1 MSMQHAKSPCCR
13 EQIYHYGNRRRQCAF
28 CRRTWRIRRKKMG
41 RKRIRAAP
49 ASAIHYLAG
58 TLSLSAHRALHKNQ
72 SRWKT
77 LHRILRSRDAFLARA
92 RWMSPPDD
100 TPLIAIADAIWQW
113 IDGVHYVLHIILLKP
128 LGSNRA
134 IICVP
139 LLRKGNESSGWSP
152 AFANLPPTWQKRIVA
167 LVCDGNSGLVS
178 VAYQNKWLVQRCHV
192 HLRRFLNNYLRTGPY
207 STRRMLAYET
217 HALITTM
224 LTCRDRM
231 TVARGALRLREIYHA
246 TKSHGIRKVISG
258 FIKHLREY
266 RTYLE
271 CPQYDLPTTTNAVES
286 LNSMIRDLQR
296 RVRGLRSP
304 TSFLKW
310 IHALLLNK
318 KTIVCN
324 GHSSTKLT

>member
-1 MSMQHAKSPCCR
+1 
-13 EQIYHYGNRRRQCAF
+13 
-28 CRRTWRIRRKKMG
+28 MG
-41 RKRIRAAP
+41 RKRTRAAP
-49 ASAIHYLAG
+49 SSAAHYLEG
-58 TLSLSAHRALHKNQ
+58 TLPLSVHRASYANR

-77 LHRILRSRDAFLARA
+77 YHRMLRSRDALLAGA
-92 RWMSPPDD
+92 WWMSPPSD
-100 TPLIAIADAIWQW
+100 TPLVAIADAIWQW
-113 IDGVHYVLHIILLKP
+113 IDGTQYALHIILLKP
-128 LGSNRA
+128 LGSSEA

-139 LLRKGNESSGWSP
+139 LLRKGNESLGWPP
-152 AFANLPPTWQKRIVA
+152 AFARLPQECQQRIVA
-167 LVCDGNSGLVS
+167 MVCDGNAGLVS
-178 VAYQNKWLVQRCHV
+178 VAYQHEWLVQRCHV

-207 STRRMLAYET
+207 STRRTLAYET

-224 LTCRDRM
+224 LTCRDRL
-231 TVARGALRLREIYHA
+231 TVARSALRLREIYHA
-246 TKSHGIRKVISG
+246 TKSRGIRKVISG

-271 CPQYDLPTTTNAVES
+271 YSEYDLPTTTNAVES

-296 RVRGLRSP
+296 RVRGFRSA

-324 GHSSTKLT
+324 GFSSTNLT